1 MPQVTINEI
10 DQSRYLSVATR
21 SPLVALT
28 PVISSF
34 GPTDKAVVIEN
45 ESQYNAIYGY
55 QLPVPV
61 KQDMTRNYAITLI
74 NSGVTLLTKRIEPIV
89 LIEDSTTH
97 VVSIDT
103 TYHVSSITAGATYAC
118 PVEITDET
126 FTVGTTTKLTHG
138 EVIPKSFTATVTGT
152 IDSEPVTYTITEST
166 GTSAVSALTCK
177 SGETVLE
184 GFTGKLTYETGN
196 ITLSFPASITV
207 TSVKMDYA
215 YNGLATVA
223 TKAKYFGSK
232 GNDVAVQ
239 FSKITLNSGALDVNT
254 NNVIYKIN
262 TYIVNGHNN
271 VTESAN
277 GLYIGTLDTDLV
289 DYYGVDSVTVSTNP
303 VDDNFFGNTNY
314 LNSQLDNIDITIST
328 DIVLTNNDYKN
339 ILETLCALCG
349 TASGGTTIYN
359 KAFLLTGGADYFNK
373 VIMNEEFVIGTDVN
387 VKNTPVISGTFTAE
401 NSSYLITETDTVSE
415 DGYTVT
421 LACVSKADGTAL
433 VGFSG
438 TLNYNT
444 GELNITGV
452 TGTIT
457 VNYQASML
465 AANITKQFTD
475 AISYNY
481 SAVTYP
487 ATYNKFWEE
496 FADHYVYDFDV
507 IVSSGFTGFEGT
519 AEEEY
524 DGVSRSNIHL
534 NILRLAKNRGDA
546 VALLDTPQNWD
557 YESVYK
563 YTEKTGGYQS
573 YYSYGA
579 VHAPWCKM
587 RDLST
592 GNYAMMPASLAFLG
606 AIANGLVTNGAT
618 SIWYAPA
625 GVARASCPNVISAQY
640 EIGGTILN
648 YWQNNNIARVNPIMK
663 ILAYGYCVYG
673 NATLMQNMK
682 GYTKS
687 SLQSLG
693 TRFLCN
699 TIKKAIFSLCVRLTF
714 EPNDYNLWSTF
725 RTELG
730 DVLRQYQLNG
740 VLSEYEIVM
749 DESTVTD
756 EDKQNLTVPGKVNIV
771 PTLPA
776 EYFDI
781 DFTISAQGVTF
792 AEQVLGEEE

>member
-55 QLPVPV
+55 QLPIPV
-61 KQDMTRNYAITLI
+61 KQDMTRNYAVTLI
-74 NSGVTLLTKRIEPIV
+74 NSGVTLLTKRITPIV
-89 LIEDSTTH
+89 LTSGTTPT
-97 VVSIDT
+97 VDA
-103 TYHVSSITAGATYAC
+103 TYNVNSITANASYTC
-118 PVEITDET
+118 PVSITGET
-126 FTVGTTTKLTHG
+126 FTVGTTTVLAHSD
-138 EVIPKSFTATVTGT
+138 VIPGSFTATVTGT
-152 IDSEPVTYTITEST
+152 IDSDPVTYTITEST
-166 GTSAVSALTCK
+166 GTGTVSALTCK

-184 GFTGKLTYETGN
+184 GFTGKLTYATGGIELN
-196 ITLSFPASITV
+196 FPASITV
-207 TSVKMDYA
+207 TSVTMNYN
-215 YNGLATVA
+215 YNGLATIA

-239 FSKITLNSGALDVNT
+239 FSKVTLNSGVLNANS
-254 NNVIYKIN
+254 NSVIYKIN
-262 TYIVNGHNN
+262 TYVVGGHSN
-271 VTESAN
+271 VTKGAE
-277 GLYIGTLDTDLV
+277 GLYVGTLDTDLV

-314 LNSQLDNIDITIST
+314 LNSQLENIDISISAA
-328 DIVLTNNDYKN
+328 DGIILTNNDYTN

-349 TASGGTTIYN
+349 TTSGGTTIYN
-359 KAFLLTGGADYFNK
+359 RAFLLTGGADYFNK
-373 VIMNEEFVIGTDVN
+373 VISDESFTIGTSTKVAD
-387 VKNTPVISGTFTAE
+387 TPVIPGTFTAE
-401 NSSYLITETDTVSE
+401 NATYLITETSTVSE

-421 LACVSKADGTAL
+421 LACVNKTTGAIEPDFT
-433 VGFSG
+433 G
-438 TLNYNT
+438 TLAYNT
-444 GELNITGV
+444 GNLTITSDSHV
-452 TGTIT
+452 TGILTLKY
-457 VNYQASML
+457 NASML
-465 AANITKQFTD
+465 ASNVTKQFTD
-475 AISYNY
+475 AIAFNY

-487 ATYNKFWEE
+487 ITYNKFWEE

-507 IVSSGFTGFEGT
+507 VVSSGFTGLN
-519 AEEEY
+519 EEAY
-524 DGVSRSNIHL
+524 DGVSKSNIHL

-557 YESVYK
+557 YEDVYK

-740 VLSEYEIVM
+740 VISEYEIVM